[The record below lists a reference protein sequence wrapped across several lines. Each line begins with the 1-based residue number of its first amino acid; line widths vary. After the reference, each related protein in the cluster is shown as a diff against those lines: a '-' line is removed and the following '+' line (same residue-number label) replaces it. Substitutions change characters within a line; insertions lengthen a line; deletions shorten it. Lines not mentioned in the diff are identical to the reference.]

1 LPRQEDRVLREIHQA
16 SAARWS
22 ARQAASASGA
32 TRSWRVRSRQS
43 FAYYLVRAFT
53 SPSLIPRRTAV
64 AHFPTILDDP
74 KGHAAAPRA
83 RSGYGI
89 LAAAT
94 AAAVVA
100 SLVTATVLNRS
111 PAAAVERHAALPP
124 AAPAPAAPATV
135 DASPGT
141 SVPEASTIFNGKDK
155 AVEEAAPSF

>member
-1 LPRQEDRVLREIHQA
+1 
-16 SAARWS
+16 
-22 ARQAASASGA
+22 
-32 TRSWRVRSRQS
+32 
-43 FAYYLVRAFT
+43 
-53 SPSLIPRRTAV
+53 V
-64 AHFPTILDDP
+64 AHSSTILDDP

-124 AAPAPAAPATV
+124 AAPAAV

>member
-1 LPRQEDRVLREIHQA
+1 VLREIHQA

-43 FAYYLVRAFT
+43 LAYYLVRAFT
-53 SPSLIPRRTAV
+53 SPSFIPRRTAV
-64 AHFPTILDDP
+64 AHSPTILDDP

-83 RSGYGI
+83 KSGYGI

-124 AAPAPAAPATV
+124 AAPAAV
-135 DASPGT
+135 DASAGT

-155 AVEEAAPSF
+155 AAEEAAPTF